1 MGMLVSSFLGILYL
15 NMGLSHIKRGYIGGG
30 FDLLSN
36 SGVIWGFCGGMD
48 APPPIPHKKQGYIGG
63 GVYYKQ

>member
-1 MGMLVSSFLGILYL
+1 
-15 NMGLSHIKRGYIGGG
+15 
-30 FDLLSN
+30 LLSN

-63 GVYYKQ
+63 GYITSNKKARVMRA

>member
-1 MGMLVSSFLGILYL
+1 MGMLVSSFYKILYL
-15 NMGLSHIKRGYIGGG
+15 GEWNSPIKRGYIGGG

-48 APPPIPHKKQGYIGG
+48 APIPYTP
-63 GVYYKQ
+63 